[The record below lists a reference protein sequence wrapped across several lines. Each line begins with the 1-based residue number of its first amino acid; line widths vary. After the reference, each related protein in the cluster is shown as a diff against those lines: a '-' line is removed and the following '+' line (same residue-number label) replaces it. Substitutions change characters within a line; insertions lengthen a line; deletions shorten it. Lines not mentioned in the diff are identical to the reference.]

1 MRTKELLP
9 MNKLILTAAII
20 SSVGFPTIALAQSS
34 MMTAVPAGSVACRPA
49 KTGETPNAMMGTEGL
64 YCKKVNVA
72 KVMAAEKTLMGMM
85 KPNMSAME
93 MQHMHAA
100 STSMNEELMLPAI
113 PGTNGNP
120 NN

>member
-1 MRTKELLP
+1 MK
-9 MNKLILTAAII
+9 KLILTAAII
-20 SSVGFPTIALAQSS
+20 ASVSFPTIALAQS
-34 MMTAVPAGSVACRPA
+34 MPAVSAGSVVCRPA
-49 KTGETPNAMMGTEGL
+49 KAGETPNAMMGTSGL
-64 YCKKVNVA
+64 TCKKINVA

-93 MQHMHAA
+93 MSHMKAA
-100 STSMNEELMLPAI
+100 SMAMNDELMLPAI

>member
-1 MRTKELLP
+1 
-9 MNKLILTAAII
+9 MNKVILAAALIVAAGIP
-20 SSVGFPTIALAQSS
+20 SIAFAQAMSG
-34 MMTAVPAGSVACRPA
+34 MPAVPAGSIVCRPA
-49 KTGETPNAMMGTEGL
+49 KTGETPNDMMGTSGFI
-64 YCKKVNVA
+64 CHKVDVA
-72 KVMAAEKTLMGMM
+72 KVMAAEKTLMSMM

-100 STSMNEELMLPAI
+100 SAVMNQELMLPAI

>member
-1 MRTKELLP
+1 
-9 MNKLILTAAII
+9 MNKLLLTAALIASI
-20 SSVGFPTIALAQSS
+20 GFPAVASAQA
-34 MMTAVPAGSVACRPA
+34 MPAVETGSVACRPA
-49 KTGETPNAMMGTEGL
+49 KAGETPNAMMGTAGL
-64 YCKKVNVA
+64 YCKKINVA
-72 KVMAAEKTLMGMM
+72 KVMAAEKMLMGMM

-100 STSMNEELMLPAI
+100 SMAMNEDLMLPAI

>member
-1 MRTKELLP
+1 
-9 MNKLILTAAII
+9 
-20 SSVGFPTIALAQSS
+20 
-34 MMTAVPAGSVACRPA
+34 
-49 KTGETPNAMMGTEGL
+49 
-64 YCKKVNVA
+64 
-72 KVMAAEKTLMGMM
+72 MAAEKTLMGMM

-100 STSMNEELMLPAI
+100 SMSMNEELMLPAI

>member
-9 MNKLILTAAII
+9 MKKLILTAAII
-20 SSVGFPTIALAQSS
+20 ASVGFPTIALAQS
-34 MMTAVPAGSVACRPA
+34 MMAAVPAGAVACRPA
-49 KTGETPNAMMGTEGL
+49 KTGETPNATMGTEGL

-100 STSMNEELMLPAI
+100 SMSMNEELMLPAI

>member
-1 MRTKELLP
+1 
-9 MNKLILTAAII
+9 MNKLMLTAAII
-20 SSVGFPTIALAQSS
+20 ASVGFPTIAVAQS
-34 MMTAVPAGSVACRPA
+34 MMTAVPAGAVACRPA

-100 STSMNEELMLPAI
+100 SMSMNEELMLPAI